1 MATLKPVNQKS
12 VYHSWGDLYVKIM
25 NEEVDPIR
33 AEAAIGALQGMNR
46 TFALEVKRAEV
57 TREAMRVVE
66 IKNFEE
72 QNGN

>member
-1 MATLKPVNQKS
+1 MKTPKPVNQKS
-12 VYHSWGDLYVKIM
+12 VYHSWGDLYAKIM
-25 NEEVDPIR
+25 DEEIDPTR
-33 AEAAIGALQGMNR
+33 AEVAIGALQGMNR

-57 TREAMRVVE
+57 THEAMRVVE